1 MKREQVTGITVD
13 SQSTKDIDDAIWVE
27 KGDGWTVTV
36 SIADVASH
44 VEKGTD
50 VDVRAREMV
59 ATKYFA
65 TGNSPMLP
73 RKLGEMELSLWPNEP
88 KETLS
93 ARLKLRPDLSVEKA
107 DVFRSRLKSQA
118 RVTYDEVPAILADK
132 EHALHQQVGL
142 CAQLAHGLLERRRV
156 NGALVL
162 YDLNN
167 GWVTTEEGF
176 LRKIESHEATIGYI
190 IVQELMVLA
199 NAAVAEWAVEKD
211 VPVMFRNHVARSATP
226 PDRRE
231 LMGQIEEALH
241 TPVAGLD
248 QVRHRTHML
257 LGRAEYGA
265 HVRGH
270 YGLNLPAYLHFTSP
284 IRRYADLVNHRQIR
298 AHLKG
303 QALPYTQQ
311 EVEDLARHVNET
323 VDREKTATS
332 EAFKAAAEEKAQRN
346 GMSVRRIEGLH
357 PKDFERLVKVE
368 ARSGQEISAALIAA
382 AEVRIRENRF
392 PLVCAASVF
401 TDAPATPGWNDLRTL
416 LLEKMAR
423 RPEDAVSVLTMAVQT
438 VGWSAVAYEVEAH
451 GPPHMPT
458 FQVTATLPARPENH
472 PGFMKVAVQAKLEG
486 GSQGRTKQR
495 ACVALLAL
503 ASGVKIPPFPEESR
517 AGAAPAAPA
526 PKKAFKF
533 DPARDPVS
541 VLMEW
546 GQAEG
551 ATPLFHFVQ
560 EGPSHVPTITCT
572 CEVRGVRKTV
582 QAGSKKDAKRAAAK
596 AVLEALSGTGSA

>member
-27 KGDGWTVTV
+27 KADDGWTVTV

-44 VEKGTD
+44 VEKGGE
-50 VDVRAREMV
+50 VDLRAREMV
-59 ATKYFA
+59 ATRYFA

-73 RKLGEMELSLWPNEP
+73 RKLGEMELSLWPDRP
-88 KETLS
+88 KETIS
-93 ARLKLRPDLSVEKA
+93 ARLKLGPDLSTVRA

-118 RVTYDEVPAILADK
+118 RVTYDEIPAILAEK

-142 CAQLAHGLLERRRV
+142 CAQLAHGLLERRRT

-199 NAAVAEWAVEKD
+199 NGAVAEWAIAED
-211 VPVMFRNHVARSATP
+211 VHVMFRNHVARSATP

-248 QVRHRTHML
+248 QVRYRTHML

-298 AHLKG
+298 ARLRG
-303 QALPYTQQ
+303 EPAPYSQA
-311 EVEDLARHVNET
+311 EVEELAIHVNET
-323 VDREKTATS
+323 VEKEKAAVS
-332 EAFKAAAEEKAQRN
+332 ESFKASAEEKAQRN

-368 ARSGQEISAALIAA
+368 ARSGQEVSAALMSAVEIR
-382 AEVRIRENRF
+382 VRENRF
-392 PLVCAASVF
+392 PLVCSASVF
-401 TDAPATPGWNDLRTL
+401 TDAPPTGGWNAVRALIVQA
-416 LLEKMAR
+416 MSR
-423 RPEDAVSVLTMAVQT
+423 RPEEAVSLLTMATQT
-438 VGWSAVAYEVEAH
+438 AGWAAVAVKTESF
-451 GPPHMPT
+451 GPPHQPT
-458 FQVTATLPARPENH
+458 FCAVATLALEGKDPVNSTAEAGSSGKARQWASLGILAALAGIPCPE
-472 PGFMKVAVQAKLEG
+472 PPSEAKPKATPVQA
-486 GSQGRTKQR
+486 
-495 ACVALLAL
+495 
-503 ASGVKIPPFPEESR
+503 
-517 AGAAPAAPA
+517 
-526 PKKAFKF
+526 PKRSFQP
-533 DPARDPVS
+533 DMSRDPVS

-546 GQAEG
+546 GQSSG
-551 ATPLFHFVQ
+551 VTPAFSFEQ

-572 CEVRGVRKTV
+572 CEVPGIKKTV
-582 QAGSKKDAKRAAAK
+582 KAGSKKDAKRAAAK
-596 AVLEALSGTGSA
+596 AVLEALA

>member
-1 MKREQVTGITVD
+1 VKREQVTGITVD

-27 KGDGWTVTV
+27 KDSDGWTVTV
-36 SIADVASH
+36 SIADVASQ
-44 VEKGTD
+44 VAKDTEID
-50 VDVRAREMV
+50 LRAREMV

-73 RKLGEMELSLWPNEP
+73 RKLGEMELSLWPDRP

-93 ARLKLRPDLSVEKA
+93 ARLRLGLDISTLKV
-107 DVFRSRLKSQA
+107 DVLRSRLKSQA
-118 RVTYDEVPAILADK
+118 RVTYDEIPAILADK
-132 EHALHQQVGL
+132 EHALHQQVSL
-142 CAQLAHGLLERRRV
+142 CAQLAHGLLERRRT

-199 NAAVAEWAVEKD
+199 NGAVAEWAIERD
-211 VPVMFRNHVARSATP
+211 VNVMFRNHIARSAVP

-248 QVRHRTHML
+248 QVRQRTHML
-257 LGRAEYGA
+257 LSRAEYGA
-265 HVRGH
+265 YVRGH

-303 QALPYTQQ
+303 EQPPYTQQ
-311 EVEDLARHVNET
+311 EVEELARHVNET
-323 VDREKTATS
+323 VERERAAAS
-332 EAFKAAAEEKAQRN
+332 EAFKAMAEEKAQRN
-346 GMSVRRIEGLH
+346 AMSPRRIEGLH

-368 ARSGQEISAALIAA
+368 ARSGQEVSAALVAA
-382 AEVRIRENRF
+382 AEVRVRENRF
-392 PLVCAASVF
+392 PLVCACSVF
-401 TDAPATPGWNDLRTL
+401 TDAPVTPGWNAVRSML
-416 LLEKMAR
+416 LQSMAA
-423 RPEDAVSVLTMAVQT
+423 RPEDAVSLLTMATQT
-438 VGWSAVAYEVEAH
+438 AGWPAVTYEVSSS
-451 GPPHMPT
+451 GPPHNPT
-458 FQVTATLPARPENH
+458 FSVSATLPERPNAARI
-472 PGFMKVAVQAKLEG
+472 VASLQGGNQA
-486 GSQGRTKQR
+486 RAKQR

-503 ASGVKIPPFPEESR
+503 AFGVPIPAFPQEKSPPPPT
-517 AGAAPAAPA
+517 APAA
-526 PKKAFKF
+526 KAFKP
-533 DPARDPVS
+533 DMSRDPVS

-546 GQAEG
+546 GQSAG
-551 ATPLFHFVQ
+551 HTPSFSFEQ

-572 CEVRGVRKTV
+572 CEVPGVKKTV
-582 QAGSKKDAKRAAAK
+582 QAGNKKDAKRAAAK
-596 AVLEALSGTGSA
+596 AVLEALALRP